1 VLPWLRPLA
10 SQVRLRPTFGEPQKE
25 AGGCPA
31 ACWATSILVNESGF
45 QKKSAAAKYLA
56 NE

>member
-1 VLPWLRPLA
+1 MLPWLRPLA